1 MPPDQG
7 RAHDGFQPDPRGG
20 VGWFVLNLDRSP
32 DRLAAIA
39 RDLET
44 LGISPIRVPAV
55 DGRALSLPL
64 PGIDPGLYLGTHGR
78 ELLLGEVG
86 CYLSHLRALRLF
98 LASGFAH
105 AMVLEDDA
113 AVTPRAPA
121 LVEALTAA
129 GAPDDWDLVK
139 FEAHHGALGLP
150 LRRLSPGGRLCA
162 LPHRSAG
169 SAAYL
174 VNRAAAT
181 ALLGRLLPIR
191 MPYDIAFD
199 RGWDLGLRVR
209 GILPYPVAARP
220 SAPTIVRDGRPAARK
235 RSPLRWRAATRAMRL
250 LSALHSR
257 AAPARAFPWRTAGP
271 PGSEH
276 LFEAV
281 ERVLAERGAP

>member
-1 MPPDQG
+1 M
-7 RAHDGFQPDPRGG
+7 
-20 VGWFVLNLDRSP
+20 GWFVLNLDRSP
-32 DRLAAIA
+32 ERLAAVA
-39 RDLET
+39 RALDA
-44 LGISPIRVPAV
+44 LGIRPIRVPAV

-64 PGIDPGLYLGTHGR
+64 PGIDPALYLGTHGR
-78 ELLLGEVG
+78 ELLMGEVG

-98 LASGFAH
+98 LASGFAQ

-113 AVTPRAPA
+113 DVTPRASA
-121 LVEALTAA
+121 LVDVLTAP
-129 GAPDDWDLVK
+129 GSPDDWDIVK

-150 LRRLSPGGRLCA
+150 LRGLPPGGRLCA

-174 VNRAAAT
+174 VNRAAAA
-181 ALLGRLLPIR
+181 ALLDRLLPMR

-209 GILPYPVAARP
+209 GILPYPVATRP
-220 SAPTIVRDGRPAARK
+220 SAPTIVRDDRPAKRK
-235 RSPLRWRAATRAMRL
+235 RSPLRWRAGTRALRL

-257 AAPARAFPWRTAGP
+257 AAPTRPFPWRAP
-271 PGSEH
+271 ASPGTGL

-281 ERVLAERGAP
+281 ERTLAERSAPEPD